1 MTMNLS
7 TIIEAPKV
15 DAILNHRQINGFEH
29 GGGTDK
35 QTIHSYGPVYETLLA
50 PFENTKSTFLEVGVN
65 VGGSMM
71 LWHDLCPKSLV
82 LGVDCINVVHPSIFE
97 RMENDR
103 YVFMVG
109 DGYAS
114 STVEMVE
121 QFAPNGLD
129 FAVDDGPHTLESQ
142 CDFLRLYVP
151 MLKPGGVAVVE
162 DIQAESWFEP
172 LIGCVKE
179 GFSVERVDRRAIKG
193 RYDDLMLIVRHD

>member
-1 MTMNLS
+1 MTINLS
-7 TIIEAPKV
+7 TILDAPRV
-15 DAILNHRQINGFEH
+15 DAILAEREINGFDA

-35 QTIHSYGPVYETLLA
+35 QTTHSYGPVYEALLEKFA
-50 PFENTKSTFLEVGVN
+50 TKPCTFLEVGVN
-65 VGGSMM
+65 AGGSML
-71 LWHDLCPKSLV
+71 LWYDLCEQSRV
-82 LGVDCINVVHPSIFE
+82 IGVDCSDVVHPSVFK
-97 RMENDR
+97 RMEDSR

-109 DGYAS
+109 DGYAP
-114 STVEMVE
+114 STAEMVQ
-121 QFAPNGLD
+121 QFALDGLD
-129 FAVDDGPHTLESQ
+129 FAVDDGPHTLQSQ
-142 CDFLRLYVP
+142 CEFLRLYVP